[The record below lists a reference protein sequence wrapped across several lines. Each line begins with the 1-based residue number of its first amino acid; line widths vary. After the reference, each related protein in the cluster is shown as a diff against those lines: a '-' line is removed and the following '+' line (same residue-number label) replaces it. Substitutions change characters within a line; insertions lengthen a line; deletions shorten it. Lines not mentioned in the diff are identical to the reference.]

1 MNDRRESMVVGG
13 LAFHEQDEFGQTTGR
28 SATFEGGEIQPLR
41 YEDLEK
47 INLDGPILIPLR
59 VTGAR
64 VVESNYPDLP
74 IATEGTVNAPL
85 ESHYASKAIGLVR
98 GGWLPSGLALREG
111 MTVLPDRCTIKD
123 LAARYRDGVKRFSG
137 DDFLDI
143 FQGKAVRINP
153 GLFAMEGNERDIP
166 TPERV
171 LDQWAEAKRKLLDA
185 LPDVQIV
192 PDAAVQG
199 VIGLVSDMRSS
210 FDRQVEF
217 LCLVAPKLQAPVSAS
232 RRPEAW
238 HWVLETAQKCGLTRG
253 SLVVLAA
260 LSMVV
265 VVKGPSPAKRLIKP
279 SAKYS
284 KADAYNAL
292 ADLRALELLM
302 RLYAAFPDE
311 KVMLCTGDKN
321 LALFWAGIRASG
333 FIREGMI
340 TRYTLS
346 PVQALFQKAT
356 PDLMEAYFAAEMKE
370 H

>member
-1 MNDRRESMVVGG
+1 MDHRRESTGTGV
-13 LAFHEQDEFGQTTGR
+13 LAFLEQDGFGQPTGR
-28 SATFEGGEIQPLR
+28 SATFEGGVIQPLG

-47 INLDGPILIPLR
+47 IKLDGPITIPLR
-59 VTGAR
+59 FAGAR

-74 IATEGTVNAPL
+74 MSSEGTVNAPL
-85 ESHYASKAIGLVR
+85 QSHYASKAIGLVR
-98 GGWLPSGLALREG
+98 DGWLPSGLAWREG
-111 MTVLPDRCTIKD
+111 MMVLPDRCTIKD
-123 LAARYRDGVKRFSG
+123 LAARYRDGVKRYTG

-153 GLFAMEGNERDIP
+153 GLFAMEGNERGIP
-166 TPERV
+166 TPELV
-171 LDQWAEAKRKLLDA
+171 AEQWAEAKRKVLSA
-185 LPDVQIV
+185 LPDAQIV
-192 PDAAVQG
+192 PGAAIQG

-210 FDRQVEF
+210 FNRQVEF
-217 LCLVAPKLQAPVSAS
+217 LCQVAPKLQAPVSAR
-232 RRPEAW
+232 RRPDAW
-238 HWVLETAQKCGLTRG
+238 HWVLETAQRCGLMRS

-265 VVKGPSPAKRLIKP
+265 VVKGASPAKRLIKP

-284 KADAYNAL
+284 QADAYNAL

-311 KVMLCTGDKN
+311 QVMLCTGDKN

-333 FIREGMI
+333 FKREGMA

-346 PVQALFQKAT
+346 PVQALLPKVT
-356 PDLMEAYFAAEMKE
+356 PDLMEAYFAP
-370 H
+370 

>member
-1 MNDRRESMVVGG
+1 MNDRKESTVVQVI
-13 LAFHEQDEFGQTTGR
+13 AFHEQDESGQPTGR

-41 YEDLEK
+41 YEDLVK
-47 INLDGPILIPLR
+47 IKLDGPINIPLSIA
-59 VTGAR
+59 GAR

-74 IATEGTVNAPL
+74 ITSEGTVKAPL

-98 GGWLPSGLALREG
+98 GGWLPSGLALRDG

-123 LAARYRDGVKRFSG
+123 IAARYRDGVKKFTG

-153 GLFAMEGNERDIP
+153 ILFAMEGNERDFP
-166 TPERV
+166 TPEQV
-171 LDQWAEAKRKLLDA
+171 VSQWAEAKRKVLDA
-185 LPDVQIV
+185 LPDAQIL
-192 PDAAVQG
+192 PDSAVQG
-199 VIGLVSDMRSS
+199 VIGLISDMRSS
-210 FDRQVEF
+210 FDKQVEF

-232 RRPEAW
+232 RRPEVW
-238 HWVLETAQKCGLTRG
+238 HWVLKTAERCGLMKG

-265 VVKGPSPAKRLIKP
+265 AVKGASPAKRLIKP

-292 ADLRALELLM
+292 SDLRALELLM
-302 RLYAAFPDE
+302 RLYAVFPNE

-321 LALFWAGIRASG
+321 LALFWAGMRASG
-333 FIREGMI
+333 FTREGMI

-346 PVQALFQKAT
+346 PVEALLQKVT
-356 PDLMEAYFAAEMKE
+356 PELRETYFAL
-370 H
+370 

>member
-1 MNDRRESMVVGG
+1 V
-13 LAFHEQDEFGQTTGR
+13 
-28 SATFEGGEIQPLR
+28 
-41 YEDLEK
+41 
-47 INLDGPILIPLR
+47 
-59 VTGAR
+59 
-64 VVESNYPDLP
+64 
-74 IATEGTVNAPL
+74 
-85 ESHYASKAIGLVR
+85 
-98 GGWLPSGLALREG
+98 
-111 MTVLPDRCTIKD
+111 
-123 LAARYRDGVKRFSG
+123 
-137 DDFLDI
+137 
-143 FQGKAVRINP
+143 
-153 GLFAMEGNERDIP
+153 
-166 TPERV
+166 
-171 LDQWAEAKRKLLDA
+171 LDA
-185 LPDVQIV
+185 LPDAQIV

-217 LCLVAPKLQAPVSAS
+217 LCLVAPKLQSPVSAS

-238 HWVLETAQKCGLTRG
+238 HWVLETAQKCGLIRG

-265 VVKGPSPAKRLIKP
+265 VVKDVSPAKRLIKP

-292 ADLRALELLM
+292 ADLRALELLI

-333 FIREGMI
+333 STREGMI

-346 PVQALFQKAT
+346 PVQALLQKVT
-356 PDLMEAYFAAEMKE
+356 PNLMEAYFAPEMKE
-370 H
+370 R